1 MFYRMA
7 TARLLEMLVFAPAPD
22 DPQTSFNWLREFV
35 DVPMTIHMYHGAIRL
50 SPREGRGVR

>member
-1 MFYRMA
+1 MA